1 MSRRRLVFAHVVI
14 GTLILGSYCAIVLDE
29 EYWPFSPYPMYSSIL
44 DDKMYSGMRLYGVT
58 QGEPHR
64 EILLRDSDYVRPFH
78 PFVLEAAWEQMH
90 LKENRK
96 ERRRALNEA
105 LLDSLR
111 RYEELRMAGRHDG
124 PRLKGMRLYRERWQL
139 DAQAENLNRPDHR
152 RLIAEVER
160 RPGE

>member
-1 MSRRRLVFAHVVI
+1 MSRLRLVLVHVVI
-14 GTLILGSYCAIVLDE
+14 GTLILGSYYAIVFDQ
-29 EYWPFSPYPMYSSIL
+29 EYWPFSPYPMYAYIM
-44 DDKMYSGMRLYGVT
+44 DDEVVSGMRLYGVT

-78 PFVLEAAWEQMH
+78 PFALEAAWEEMRR
-90 LKENRK
+90 KVSRK
-96 ERRRALNEA
+96 EGRRALNEA
-105 LLDSLR
+105 LRDSLR

-124 PRLKGMRLYRERWQL
+124 PRLKGMRLYQEQWQL

-152 RLIAEVER
+152 WLVAEVER